1 MLFIDLD
8 IGMTRAVQNT
18 VWTEK
23 KQSKTKQ
30 KQKQQKTERLNR
42 FLGESFKCLHSG
54 SGYG

>member
-42 FLGESFKCLHSG
+42 FLGESFKC
-54 SGYG
+54 